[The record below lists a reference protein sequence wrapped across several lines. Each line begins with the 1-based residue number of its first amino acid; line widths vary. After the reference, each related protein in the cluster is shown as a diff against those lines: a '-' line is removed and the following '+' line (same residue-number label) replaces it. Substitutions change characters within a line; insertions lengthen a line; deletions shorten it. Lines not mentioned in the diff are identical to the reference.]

1 SNGHPSPWI
10 KAVASHSRHAAV
22 MAEAAFW
29 MRHRDG
35 SAHAYLEDID
45 GDGEQE
51 LVLKNDKLMAVLSPR
66 WGGRLVALFSVHGNH
81 GSMVIG
87 NPSDDWNWCEEL
99 NRYMEVPANHPGA
112 LTDVGFEHDAYE
124 AQVLI
129 AQGPKVLALLH
140 NRQSH
145 SRACDLRKELCLV
158 NGENA
163 LLVEYTLPP
172 SLPSLM
178 VEFGLSPDYL
188 NLLRHGRPLL
198 RESVNNG
205 TRACSANGTSV
216 WVKSD
221 DASQIT
227 WSQSSDRQ
235 PGHVVVNRMAVAAN
249 KLLKIQIG
257 VQSS

>member
-1 SNGHPSPWI
+1 
-10 KAVASHSRHAAV
+10 
-22 MAEAAFW
+22 
-29 MRHRDG
+29 
-35 SAHAYLEDID
+35 LEDVD
-45 GDGEQE
+45 DDGEQE

-227 WSQSSDRQ
+227 WSQSSDCQ